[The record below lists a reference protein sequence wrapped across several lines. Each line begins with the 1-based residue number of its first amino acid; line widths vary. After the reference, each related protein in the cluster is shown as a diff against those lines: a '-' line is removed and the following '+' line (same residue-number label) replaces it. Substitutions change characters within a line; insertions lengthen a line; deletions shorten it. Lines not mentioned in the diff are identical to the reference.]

1 MALTDYETAL
11 VTGAS
16 SGIGAAVARALAA
29 RGLTVHAA
37 ARRKERLDELAAA
50 TGCIAHV
57 VDVRDRAALHA
68 AFSGLQVDILV
79 NSAGIGLGFAGL
91 HEATPDEIDT
101 TLETNV
107 LGTAQTIRAVV
118 PGMVER
124 GRGHI
129 VNIGSIFGLHAIGSA
144 VYGASKGAIHLMSQ
158 NMRLELAGT
167 GLRVTEVCPGRTDTE
182 FLQHAAGDPQRAR
195 DMVSGFDIITAED
208 VAEAVLFAL
217 NAPWRVNVSLIELTA
232 TEQIPGGSSIS
243 PVNRG
248 GLS

>member
-1 MALTDYETAL
+1 MTLAMYRTAL

-16 SGIGAAVARALAA
+16 SGIGAAVASALAA

-37 ARRKERLDELAAA
+37 ARRRDRLDELAAT
-50 TGCIAHV
+50 TGCLAHV
-57 VDVRDRAALHA
+57 VDVRDRSAIHA
-68 AFSGLQVDILV
+68 AFAGLEIDILV

-91 HEATPDEIDT
+91 HQAAPEDIET

-107 LGTAQTIRAVV
+107 LGTAQVIRAVV

-158 NMRLELAGT
+158 NLRLELAGT
-167 GLRVTEVCPGRTDTE
+167 GLRVTEVCPGRTKTE
-182 FLQHAAGDPQRAR
+182 FLQIAAGDPGRAR
-195 DMVSGFDIITAED
+195 DMASGFDIITAED
-208 VAEAVLFAL
+208 VTEAVLFAL
-217 NAPWRVNVSLIELTA
+217 AAPWRVNVSLIELTA
-232 TEQIPGGSSIS
+232 TEQIPGGSQIT
-243 PVNRG
+243 PVARQTP
-248 GLS
+248 